1 MPSKPY
7 KKPPVEKLEKVL
19 AATGGNLSEAARMLG
34 VSRKILRR
42 WCNDDGDFDD
52 ALYEA
57 RMHTFDKAFSTAQI
71 LAFGVPIME
80 KGKFVGWQEH
90 PDPQMVRY
98 LLATLGKDEGFNEE
112 VTVHHTVADKG
123 INIHKWIELEMTAD
137 RQQAENGDDE
147 A

>member
-7 KKPPVEKLEKVL
+7 KKPDINQLEKVL
-19 AATGGNLSEAARMLG
+19 KATGGNISEAARAMG

-42 WCNDDGDFDD
+42 WCNDDEEFAD

-57 RMHTFDKAFSTAQI
+57 RMNTFDKAFSTAQA

-98 LLATLGKDEGFNEE
+98 LLATLGRDEGFSEE
-112 VTVHHTVADKG
+112 VTVNHKVAKKG
-123 INIHKWIELEMTAD
+123 IDVRRWIELEMQMD
-137 RQQAENGDDE
+137 SQHSEDGDE
-147 A
+147 